1 MAKKKN
7 DDDTTN
13 KIMWVAGT
21 AAVTAFAMSS
31 SMSPERADCP
41 GKIICPDTGE
51 LICKDQ
57 CPNATAE
64 VEATVPTCCRS
75 RE

>member
-21 AAVTAFAMSS
+21 AAVTAFAMYYVNRHLNEREELSRLRYAEGRKRLESS
-31 SMSPERADCP
+31 
-41 GKIICPDTGE
+41 GGGE
-51 LICKDQ
+51 G
-57 CPNATAE
+57 
-64 VEATVPTCCRS
+64 
-75 RE
+75 

>member
-21 AAVTAFAMSS
+21 AAVTAFAMYYVNRHLNEREELNRLRYAEDRKRLESS
-31 SMSPERADCP
+31 
-41 GKIICPDTGE
+41 GGGE
-51 LICKDQ
+51 G
-57 CPNATAE
+57 
-64 VEATVPTCCRS
+64 
-75 RE
+75 